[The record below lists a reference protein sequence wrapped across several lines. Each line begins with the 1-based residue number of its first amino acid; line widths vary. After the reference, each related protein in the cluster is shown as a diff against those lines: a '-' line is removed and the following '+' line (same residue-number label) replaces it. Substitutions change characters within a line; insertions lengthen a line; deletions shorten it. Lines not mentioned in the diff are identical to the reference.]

1 MDISAKLLKHE
12 KRIITLEE
20 LSVILGVN
28 ASDVKNAHFQIEA
41 LCDEGI
47 VEPVKNSGRNGNISY
62 PLYKKYR
69 IMVKKQADEN
79 AVQNIKGLHPMLL
92 KSGYLSADPSVYSN
106 YRAVIDGLNNFFFS
120 NRSDAFISRKERSFA
135 IFGHEKTLDDSS
147 VKALLRKLQITESD
161 LLFYDTPEY
170 CFHDY
175 IPTRK
180 ESMTL
185 LICENKDIWF
195 NIRRCMFEDG
205 LRTVFG
211 TDIDGV
217 VYGEGNRISDKTGA
231 LQEYVKFMGNP
242 SVKFLYWGDIDREG
256 FDIFRRTRAANG
268 SLDISLYI
276 PGYRKMIE
284 KARGLI
290 LQDSPSSKKQGMKFD
305 DLLVGFSSEEQLFL
319 KDILDGNKLI
329 PQEIIPYTLIHEEGG
344 I

>member
-1 MDISAKLLKHE
+1 
-12 KRIITLEE
+12 
-20 LSVILGVN
+20 
-28 ASDVKNAHFQIEA
+28 
-41 LCDEGI
+41 
-47 VEPVKNSGRNGNISY
+47 
-62 PLYKKYR
+62 
-69 IMVKKQADEN
+69 
-79 AVQNIKGLHPMLL
+79 
-92 KSGYLSADPSVYSN
+92 
-106 YRAVIDGLNNFFFS
+106 
-120 NRSDAFISRKERSFA
+120 
-135 IFGHEKTLDDSS
+135 
-147 VKALLRKLQITESD
+147 
-161 LLFYDTPEY
+161 
-170 CFHDY
+170 
-175 IPTRK
+175 
-180 ESMTL
+180 
-185 LICENKDIWF
+185 
-195 NIRRCMFEDG
+195 MFEDG
-205 LRTVFG
+205 FRTVFG

-329 PQEIIPYTLIHEEGG
+329 PQEIIPYTLIHKEGG